1 MKYAAINVS
10 YPTTVVVIIRDAA
23 DRCAVFAE
31 RFSTCHN
38 IGECESSITLNHG
51 YVSVSEWV

>member
-23 DRCAVFAE
+23 DRCTVFAE
-31 RFSTCHN
+31 RFSTYYN
-38 IGECESSITLNHG
+38 IGECESSITLDQG
-51 YVSVSEWV
+51 YVSVSELV